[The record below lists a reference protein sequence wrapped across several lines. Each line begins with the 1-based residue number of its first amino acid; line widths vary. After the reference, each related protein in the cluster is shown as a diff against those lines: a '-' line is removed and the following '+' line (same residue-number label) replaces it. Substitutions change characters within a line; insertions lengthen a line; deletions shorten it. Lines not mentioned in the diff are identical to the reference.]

1 MATVYTIKDTRFI
14 FATNFTGAPS
24 QFNPKG
30 EKPNCNIVLDEENAA
45 MLLDAGFRV
54 KTTKPREDGSEY
66 VPEHYI
72 NLKCSF
78 GGLADP
84 DIRMVPC
91 PPGEDPRE
99 CPQIKLTADTV
110 GNIDTARVA
119 RVDVSFAD
127 YHHRMGVSGYIRK
140 MIVVVV
146 PDELDLEW
154 GF

>member
-1 MATVYTIKDTRFI
+1 MAVLHTIKNTNFI
-14 FATNFTGAPS
+14 FATNFAGAPTK
-24 QFNPKG
+24 FNPNG
-30 EKPNCNIVLDEENAA
+30 EKPDCNVILDEETAA
-45 MLLDAGFRV
+45 ELTAAGFRV
-54 KTTKPREDGSEY
+54 KTTKPREGVEY
-66 VPEHYI
+66 IPEQYV

-84 DIRMVPC
+84 DIRMIPC

-99 CPQIKLTADTV
+99 CQQIQLTGDTV
-110 GNIDTARVA
+110 SNLDDARVV
-119 RVDVSFAD
+119 RVDVTFAE

-140 MIVVVV
+140 MRVVVV

>member
-1 MATVYTIKDTRFI
+1 MATVYTVKNTRFI
-14 FATNFTGAPS
+14 YQTNFTGAPS
-24 QFNPKG
+24 RFNPKG
-30 EKPNCNIVLDEENAA
+30 EKPNANIVLDEETAA

-54 KTTKPREDGSEY
+54 KTTKPKDDDVEY
-66 VPEHYI
+66 IPEHYL

-84 DIRMVPC
+84 DIRMIPC
-91 PPGEDPRE
+91 PPGEDPKE
-99 CPQIKLTADTV
+99 CQQIQLTADTV
-110 GNIDTARVA
+110 CNIDEARVV

-127 YHHRMGVSGYIRK
+127 YHHRMGVSAYIRK
-140 MIVVVV
+140 MRVVVV